1 MRKQFLFLLS
11 ISSLIALTGCG
22 VSLPLSSVSS
32 ETTGMSLSSADLT
45 SVSDTS
51 VFSYDSGT
59 SHVQY
64 TVTFVTNATASLDPL
79 VTSLIET
86 MPMVENGTL
95 TLEGWYF
102 DSALTE
108 KANFPLFVDH
118 DMTLYA
124 HWVEVSPG
132 FIYKPSLDGLSY
144 VVESYVGNGTNLTIA
159 GTYNGKPVTEI
170 GEYLFYNNEA
180 ITAVNLPPQL
190 TRIGMA
196 AFKNAT
202 SLTTIR
208 FPDGVTDIG
217 TDAFSGCSS
226 LATITFSSSL
236 VTIGNNAFDFCNALT
251 SIDLP
256 STLTEI
262 RSRSFGSTGLVT
274 VILRGVTP
282 PLRFANSFEDTP
294 PNMTYRVPEAAV
306 NIYKSH
312 ADWTAFSSQIVG
324 Y

>member
-1 MRKQFLFLLS
+1 MRINFAFTLS
-11 ISSLIALTGCG
+11 IGALIALTGCG
-22 VSLPLSSVSS
+22 MSLPLSNASS
-32 ETTGMSLSSADLT
+32 DTSGTSNASTSLT

-64 TVTFVTNATASLDPL
+64 TVTFVTNATTSLDPM

-86 MPMVENGTL
+86 MPIVENGAL

-108 KANFPLFVDH
+108 RANFPLFVDH
-118 DMTLYA
+118 DMILYA
-124 HWVEVSPG
+124 KWVDVSPG

-144 VVESYVGNGTNLTIA
+144 MVESYTGNGTNLTIA

-170 GEYLFYNNEA
+170 GEYLFSNNEA

-190 TRIGMA
+190 TRVGMA

-202 SLTTIR
+202 SLTSIGL
-208 FPDGVTDIG
+208 PDGVIDIG

-226 LATITFSSSL
+226 LTTVTFSSSL
-236 VTIGNNAFDFCNALT
+236 VTIGNNAFEFCSALT

-256 STLTEI
+256 SSLAEI
-262 RSRSFGSTGLVT
+262 RSRSFGSTGLTT
-274 VILRGVTP
+274 VILRGTTP
-282 PLRFANSFEDTP
+282 PLRFANSFEGTP
-294 PNMTYRVPEAAV
+294 SNMIYRVPDVAV
-306 NIYKSH
+306 NVYKTN
-312 ADWTAFSSQIVG
+312 ADWSGFSSQISG